1 MVRESLLRIGI
12 GSYLCWLL
20 LVLLLVLGQYT
31 PFPQFNVVHSGV
43 VFGGVVLTAVGV
55 GMLLRSG
62 YRQITR

>member
-12 GSYLCWLL
+12 GSYLCW
-20 LVLLLVLGQYT
+20 LLLVLGQYT

-62 YRQITR
+62 YRRIAR